1 MHLGTLNFP
10 WGGGDKIMDSYKSLS
25 EIHKEELALE
35 QQAIN
40 DPIGYLIG
48 RDRRYAELD
57 RMLKMGML
65 IIHG

>member
-1 MHLGTLNFP
+1 
-10 WGGGDKIMDSYKSLS
+10 MDSYKSLS